1 MIAALFLGLLLILVL
16 FFTATGIGS
25 TDTAMELAVLSGLF
39 VVFFM
44 AGVYVAAALGL
55 LGLLAGF
62 FFSSRPLY
70 LFVGQVIWNPSVNF
84 VLVAVPLFILMGE
97 ILLRSGLSDRLY
109 RALNHWFGGLPGGL
123 LHTNIVACGVFA
135 AVSGSSVATSATIG
149 KVALPYFEKTPYH
162 QRLVLGSLAAGG
174 TLGILIPPSINL
186 IIYGL
191 LTETSV
197 GRLYMAGFIPG
208 FMLAGLFMVYILL
221 TSLRP
226 GQRTL
231 QANAVSWGTRLVS
244 LIDLVPT
251 ATLIALV
258 LGSIY
263 AGLATPTEAAAL
275 GVIGALVL
283 AAASRRLNLSLVQ
296 ASVRSTARTTSM
308 IGLIILGAFVLNY
321 AISSLGLPQAL
332 VRLVTGLDLPP
343 WAIMSILIVFYIAI
357 GTFME
362 AFSMMITT
370 IPIVFPIV
378 VALGYDAVWF
388 GIILVILCEMAL
400 ISPPDGMNMY
410 IIQGMRLRPGPIT
423 DVFVGVLPFFGIMFV
438 AIVVLML
445 VPQLALWLPSVLIK

>member
-1 MIAALFLGLLLILVL
+1 VIAALFLGLLLILVL
-16 FFTATGIGS
+16 FFAATGSGP
-25 TDTAMELAVLSGLF
+25 TTTASELAVLSGLF
-39 VVFFM
+39 VIFFI
-44 AGVYVAAALGL
+44 AGIYVAAALGI

-62 FFSSRPLY
+62 LFSPRPLH
-70 LFVGQVIWNPSVNF
+70 LFVGQVIWNPSISF

-109 RALNHWFGGLPGGL
+109 RALNNWFGSLPGGL
-123 LHTNIVACGVFA
+123 LHTNVVACAVFA

-149 KVALPYFEKTPYH
+149 KVALPYFENTPYN

-208 FMLAGLFMVYILL
+208 FMLAGMFMVYIFL
-221 TSLRP
+221 TSLHR
-226 GQRTL
+226 GWGDVHADR
-231 QANAVSWGTRLVS
+231 VSWITRLVG
-244 LIDLVPT
+244 LVDLLPT
-251 ATLIALV
+251 AILILLV

-275 GVIGALVL
+275 GVIGSIVL
-283 AAASRRLNLSLVQ
+283 AALSRRLSFSLLQ
-296 ASVRSTARTTSM
+296 SAVRSTARTTSM

-332 VRLVTGLDLPP
+332 VKLVTTLALPS
-343 WAIMSILIVFYIAI
+343 WAIMSILILFYIAI

-362 AFSMMITT
+362 SFSMMITT

-410 IIQGMRLRPGPIT
+410 VIQGMRLRPGPIT
-423 DVFVGVLPFFGIMFV
+423 DVFAGVMPFFGVMF
-438 AIVVLML
+438 AALLALML
-445 VPQLALWLPSVLIK
+445 FPQIALWMPSMLIK

>member
-1 MIAALFLGLLLILVL
+1 LGLLLILVL
-16 FFTATGIGS
+16 FFAATGAGS
-25 TDTAMELAVLSGLF
+25 TDTVTELAVLSGLF

-44 AGVYVAAALGL
+44 AGVYVAAALGI

-62 FFSSRPLY
+62 FFSPRPLY
-70 LFVGQVIWNPSVNF
+70 LFVGQVIWNPSISF

-109 RALNHWFGGLPGGL
+109 RALNNWFGGLPGGL
-123 LHTNIVACGVFA
+123 LHTNVVACAVFA

-149 KVALPYFEKTPYH
+149 KVALPYFEKTGYN

-197 GRLYMAGFIPG
+197 GKLYMAGFIPG
-208 FMLAGLFMVYILL
+208 FMLAGMFMVYIFL
-221 TSLRP
+221 TSLRRGGWERHSAP
-226 GQRTL
+226 
-231 QANAVSWGTRLVS
+231 ASWITWFASLV
-244 LIDLVPT
+244 DLLPT
-251 ATLIALV
+251 AILILLV

-263 AGLATPTEAAAL
+263 AGLATPTEAAGL
-275 GVIGALVL
+275 GVIGSIVL
-283 AAASRRLNLSLVQ
+283 AAVSRRLSFSLLQ
-296 ASVRSTARTTSM
+296 SAVRSTARTTSM

-332 VRLVTGLDLPP
+332 VKLVTGLALPP
-343 WAIMSILIVFYIAI
+343 WAIMSILIMFYIAI

-362 AFSMMITT
+362 SLSMMITT

-388 GIILVILCEMAL
+388 GIIIVILCEMAL

-410 IIQGMRLRPGPIT
+410 VIQGMRLRPGPIT
-423 DVFVGVLPFFGIMFV
+423 DVFAGVMPFFGVMFV
-438 AIVVLML
+438 ALIVLML
-445 VPQLALWLPSVLIK
+445 FPQIALWLPSVLIK

>member
-1 MIAALFLGLLLILVL
+1 VIAALFLGLLLILVL
-16 FFTATGIGS
+16 FFAATGAGPTHTAT
-25 TDTAMELAVLSGLF
+25 ELAVLSGLF

-44 AGVYVAAALGL
+44 AGVYVAAALGI

-62 FFSSRPLY
+62 FFSPRPLY
-70 LFVGQVIWNPSVNF
+70 LFVGQVIWNPSVSF

-97 ILLRSGLSDRLY
+97 ILLRSGLSDQLY
-109 RALNHWFGGLPGGL
+109 RALNNWFGGLPGGL
-123 LHTNIVACGVFA
+123 LHTNVVACAVFA

-149 KVALPYFEKTPYH
+149 KVALPYFEKTPYN

-208 FMLAGLFMVYILL
+208 MMLAGLFMVYIFL
-221 TSLRP
+221 TSLRR
-226 GQRTL
+226 GWDETR
-231 QANAVSWGTRLVS
+231 ANPVSWTTRVISLV
-244 LIDLVPT
+244 DLLPT
-251 ATLIALV
+251 AILILLV

-275 GVIGALVL
+275 GVIGSIAL
-283 AAASRRLNLSLVQ
+283 AALSRRLRFSLLQ
-296 ASVRSTARTTSM
+296 AAVRSTARTTSM

-332 VRLVTGLDLPP
+332 VKLVTGLALPS
-343 WAIMSILIVFYIAI
+343 WAIMSILIMFYIAI

-362 AFSMMITT
+362 SFSMMITT

-410 IIQGMRLRPGPIT
+410 VIQGMRLRPGPIT
-423 DVFVGVLPFFGIMFV
+423 DVFAGVMPFFGVMFV
-438 AIVVLML
+438 ALVMLML
-445 VPQLALWLPSVLIK
+445 FPQIALWLPAVLIN

>member
-16 FFTATGIGS
+16 FFAATGAGPTNTAT
-25 TDTAMELAVLSGLF
+25 ELAVLSGLF

-44 AGVYVAAALGL
+44 AGVYVAAALGI

-62 FFSSRPLY
+62 FFSPRPLY
-70 LFVGQVIWNPSVNF
+70 LFVGQVIWNPSVSF

-97 ILLRSGLSDRLY
+97 ILLRSGLSDQLY
-109 RALNHWFGGLPGGL
+109 RALNTWFGGLPGGL
-123 LHTNIVACGVFA
+123 LHTNVVACAVFA

-149 KVALPYFEKTPYH
+149 KVALPYFEKTPYN

-197 GRLYMAGFIPG
+197 GKLYMAGFIPG
-208 FMLAGLFMVYILL
+208 IMLAGLFMVYIFL
-221 TSLRP
+221 TSLRR
-226 GQRTL
+226 GWDETR
-231 QANAVSWGTRLVS
+231 ANTVSWTTRVIGLV
-244 LIDLVPT
+244 DLLPT
-251 ATLIALV
+251 AILILLV

-275 GVIGALVL
+275 GVIGSIAL
-283 AAASRRLNLSLVQ
+283 AALSRRFSFSLLQ
-296 ASVRSTARTTSM
+296 SAVRSTARTTSM

-332 VRLVTGLDLPP
+332 VKLVTGLALPS
-343 WAIMSILIVFYIAI
+343 WAIMSILIMFYIAI

-362 AFSMMITT
+362 SFSMMITT

-410 IIQGMRLRPGPIT
+410 VIQGMRLRPGPIT
-423 DVFVGVLPFFGIMFV
+423 DVFAGVMPFFGVMFV
-438 AIVVLML
+438 ALVVLML
-445 VPQLALWLPSVLIK
+445 FPQLALWLPSVLIK